1 MESSEFH
8 IKTRRRRDHKMET
21 SWSNI
26 FLVHCLVNC
35 VDMDSIATRWISNDS
50 RRSNNNLQ

>member
-35 VDMDSIATRWISNDS
+35 VDMDSIATRWISNNS
-50 RRSNNNLQ
+50 RRSNNNL